1 MPKIVTEA
9 EISRDGWLY
18 VKVPT
23 GLPPGKVKV
32 TLSIEPQEE
41 QEQVQASLEG
51 RWRDKFPPDVDLDA
65 ILREIRHAW
74 EAEWRINS
82 YL

>member
-9 EISRDGWLY
+9 EITRDGWLY

-23 GLPPGKVKV
+23 DLPPGKVKV
-32 TLSIEPQEE
+32 TLSIEPEE
-41 QEQVQASLEG
+41 EEKIQASLEG

-74 EAEWRINS
+74 EEEWKRRS
-82 YL
+82 CL